1 MCADLKATGEVFHI
15 YNEEETYNS
24 YLRAEDM
31 LTRLLT
37 FASVVCVFIAI
48 FGIYSLVTLT
58 CEQRRKEIAIR
69 KVNGATVKDILL
81 MFFRE
86 YLTMLAMAAVV
97 AFPVTY
103 VIVKQWIQG
112 YIRQMEISTW
122 SFMFVFLGLLAI
134 VILSISWR
142 VWKAANENPADV
154 VKSE

>member
-1 MCADLKATGEVFHI
+1 
-15 YNEEETYNS
+15 
-24 YLRAEDM
+24 
-31 LTRLLT
+31 
-37 FASVVCVFIAI
+37 
-48 FGIYSLVTLT
+48 
-58 CEQRRKEIAIR
+58 
-69 KVNGATVKDILL
+69 

-103 VIVKQWIQG
+103 AIVKQWIQG
-112 YIRQMEISTW
+112 YIRQMEISIW
-122 SFMFVFLGLLAI
+122 PFVFVFLGLLAI